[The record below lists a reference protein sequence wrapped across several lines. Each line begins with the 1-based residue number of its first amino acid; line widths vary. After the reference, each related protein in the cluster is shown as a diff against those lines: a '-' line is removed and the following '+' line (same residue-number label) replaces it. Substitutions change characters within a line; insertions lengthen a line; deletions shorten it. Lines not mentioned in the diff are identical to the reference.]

1 MAMSARTTRTRTLP
15 GLTLKGC
22 FGDESLNVMNF
33 LNEVVLRYPRAVS
46 FAPGRPAEQHFDVL
60 GSLEKIERFVAYRSA
75 ATGWDRAAVYADL
88 GQYNRTNGIIQDLV
102 ARQLALDEGID
113 VSPESIV
120 VTAGAQEGM
129 VILLLGLFDP
139 ATDVLLSSDPTY
151 IGITGLARILGIAV
165 HPIPTGD
172 HGLDPE
178 AVAAAIREVRLLGK
192 VPRAVYDIPDFNN
205 PMGTRMPLAVRRALL
220 EVVHREGVLLFEDN
234 PYGMF
239 GYDGEPLPTL
249 KALDEHGDVIYLG
262 SFSKTLYPGLRIG
275 YLVVDQEVPGANGT
289 NGEPSPLAFELS
301 KVKSLTT
308 VTTPPLLQ
316 AVVGGLLL
324 ENGGSLKSLMAAK
337 LPSYRENRDRML
349 ASLAE
354 HFGADPALAPAVRW
368 NRPEG
373 GFFLTLSLPFDFTE
387 ERLTVCAR
395 EYGVIVCPMS
405 FFSIRGEEGGRRREI
420 RLSFSYVTPAQI
432 EEGIARLARFVRD
445 TAIPAPV

>member
-1 MAMSARTTRTRTLP
+1 MVTETKHLP

-22 FGDESLNVMNF
+22 FADESLNVMNF

-60 GSLEKIERFVAYRSA
+60 GSLGKIERFVAHRA
-75 ATGWDRAAVYADL
+75 AVTGWDRAAVYADL

-102 ARQLALDEGID
+102 ARQLEVDEGIR
-113 VSPESIV
+113 VAPESIV

-151 IGITGLARILGIAV
+151 IGITGLARIVGIPV
-165 HPIPTGD
+165 HPIPTGEE
-172 HGLDPE
+172 GLAPA
-178 AVAAAIREVRLLGK
+178 AVAAAIREVRRQGR

-205 PMGTRMPLAVRRALL
+205 PMGTRMPLATRRALL
-220 EVVHREGVLLFEDN
+220 DLVHHEGVLLFEDN

-239 GYDGEPLPTL
+239 AYDGEPLPTL
-249 KALDEHGDVIYLG
+249 KSLDEHGDVVYLG

-275 YLVVDQEVPGANGT
+275 YLVADQEVNGADGK
-289 NGEPSPLAFELS
+289 PSALAFELS

-316 AVVGGLLL
+316 AIVGGLLL
-324 ENGGSLKSLMAAK
+324 ENGGSLQGLMAEK
-337 LPSYRENRDRML
+337 LPSYRENRDHML
-349 ASLAE
+349 ACLAE
-354 HFGADPALAPAVRW
+354 RFGGDPALSPAVRW

-395 EYGVIVCPMS
+395 DYGVIVCPMS
-405 FFSIRGEEGGRRREI
+405 FFSILGEKGGRNREI

-445 TAIPAPV
+445 VVAGTQAGTPAAV